1 MRGVAAAPLSSVG
14 SLTSRRTSV
23 IQIDD
28 DDDGDDDGDEEED
41 DDDREDDEPVV
52 EYERISSTVGNR
64 SEDRG

>member
-1 MRGVAAAPLSSVG
+1 MRGVAAAPLSSVA